1 MKTRILFLVLTIFG
15 LTTIEI
21 NAQRITFNRDGFYQI
36 TNHYSPT
43 SWQLFD
49 FYISP
54 FSPSFVTEVAVPDS
68 AFILIDILDE
78 QRTVINSTLSNPSV
92 IYEPAIYEINWN
104 NISDDFKLPV
114 TNGNYLVR
122 LKVYND
128 SSKQNLVFS
137 DSVYVLIFLDWED
150 LEPDTVLNF
159 IETFPGYF
167 IPISDSLRFNKESK
181 KEGIHWQLLGAR
193 FKKIG
198 FEDEEDYL
206 LSLSFKFTLNEYE
219 RAFSSFYKASKVNST
234 EFPFHIDKKLSFN
247 RIQIVEIKLRY
258 KDTNLFVI
266 QQFDSDLAILDL
278 EKLWNKILNK

>member
-1 MKTRILFLVLTIFG
+1 MKTKILFLVLTIFG
-15 LTTIEI
+15 LITIES
-21 NAQRITFNRDGFYQI
+21 NAQRLTFNRDGFYRI
-36 TNHYSPT
+36 TSHYSPT

-49 FYISP
+49 FYINP
-54 FSPSFVTEVAVPDS
+54 FSPYFVTEVAVPDS
-68 AFILIDILDE
+68 AFILIDILNE
-78 QRTVINSTLSNPSV
+78 QRTIVNSAISNPIV
-92 IYEPAIYEINWN
+92 FYEPAIYEINWN

-114 TNGNYLVR
+114 INGNYLVR
-122 LKVYND
+122 LKAYND

-137 DSVYVLIFLDWED
+137 DSAYVPVLEDWED

-167 IPISDSLRFNKESK
+167 IPITDSLRFNKEREK
-181 KEGIHWQLLGAR
+181 KGIHWQLLGAR

-198 FEDEEDYL
+198 FEDEDYL

-234 EFPFHIDKKLSFN
+234 EIPFHIDKKLSFN

-258 KDTNLFVI
+258 KGTNLFVI
-266 QQFDSDLAILDL
+266 QQFDSDLAVLDL

>member
-15 LTTIEI
+15 LTTLEI
-21 NAQRITFNRDGFYQI
+21 NAQRLTFNRDGFYQI

-78 QRTVINSTLSNPSV
+78 QRTVINSALSNPSV

-114 TNGNYLVR
+114 TNGNYLVC
-122 LKVYND
+122 LKAYND
-128 SSKQNLVFS
+128 SCKQNLVFS

-167 IPISDSLRFNKESK
+167 IPITDSLRYNKERK
-181 KEGIHWQLLGAR
+181 KKGIHWQLLGAR

-219 RAFSSFYKASKVNST
+219 RAFSSFYKASKLNST
-234 EFPFHIDKKLSFN
+234 EIPFHIDKKLSFN

-278 EKLWNKILNK
+278 EKLWNKILKK